1 MDDILRRLSN
11 VELEVFKLKE
21 LVSVIKFTIGWSLV
35 LAAWIYL
42 NIKLTH

>member
-21 LVSVIKFTIGWSLV
+21 LVSVIKFTIGWFLV

-42 NIKLTH
+42 DIKLTH